1 MVLKGILI
9 ETAINVGTKDTKK
22 SEFWEFPE
30 NEDKR
35 LVGYKMKTEYEKTAL
50 SSSPGIE
57 FILCTLGGEQFGR

>member
-1 MVLKGILI
+1 M
-9 ETAINVGTKDTKK
+9 GTKDTKK